1 MLLALAFLWLSVF
14 WAQCEKVSPKP
25 GLKLFREDYKSVQ
38 ETCIAVGFVKN
49 SCRNDTKIGIAFD
62 ARLGKGIRNLAT
74 KGRVV
79 FDIVNL
85 NQGSGYDA
93 STGVF
98 TAPSGGIYVFEW
110 TIIAWEGLY
119 ALTALA
125 VNDQFK
131 SWSYCYAG
139 KSNNWRSCS
148 KLSILKLH
156 KRDKVG
162 IAVFNGPADIHH
174 HYTSFSGF
182 EL

>member
-1 MLLALAFLWLSVF
+1 MLLTLAFLWLSVF

-49 SCRNDTKIGIAFD
+49 SCRNGIAFD

-98 TAPSGGIYVFEW
+98 TVPSGGIYVFEW

-131 SWSYCYAG
+131 SWSYCLAG

-156 KRDKVG
+156 KRDKVW